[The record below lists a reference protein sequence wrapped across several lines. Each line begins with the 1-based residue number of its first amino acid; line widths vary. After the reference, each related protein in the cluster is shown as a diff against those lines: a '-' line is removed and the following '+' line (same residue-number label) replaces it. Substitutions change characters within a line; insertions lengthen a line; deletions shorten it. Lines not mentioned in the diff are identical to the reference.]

1 VPTTVGYSGTPLPQ
15 KLGIKPG
22 HRLLLLGAPAG
33 FLDDDLGPL
42 PPGVHVLRRAAA
54 PVDVA
59 VAFAVTRRDLASR
72 FAAART
78 ALAADGGLWVA
89 YPKKA
94 AKVPTELDFTSVQ
107 EHGLDAGLVDNKS
120 CAVTEVWSGL
130 RFVVRVADRAAWP
143 VPPSGP
149 PPRPSGR
156 GSAGGRGPT

>member
-1 VPTTVGYSGTPLPQ
+1 MPTNVGYSGTPLPQ

-22 HRLLLLGAPAG
+22 SRLLLLGAPDE
-33 FLDDDLGPL
+33 FLPVDLGPL
-42 PPGVHVLRRAAA
+42 PDVHVLRRASP

-59 VAFAVTRRDLASR
+59 VAFAVTRDELTRR
-72 FAAART
+72 FDAARK

-94 AKVPTELDFTSVQ
+94 SKVPTELDFDVVQ
-107 EHGLDAGLVDNKS
+107 GYGLGAGLVDNKS

-143 VPPSGP
+143 VPPGKA
-149 PPRPSGR
+149 R
-156 GSAGGRGPT
+156 G

>member
-1 VPTTVGYSGTPLPQ
+1 MPTTAGYSGTPLPQ

-22 HRLLLLGAPAG
+22 HRLLLLGAPDD
-33 FLDDDLGPL
+33 FLPVDLGPL
-42 PPGVHVLRRAAA
+42 PDVTVLRRPSP

-59 VAFAVTRRDLASR
+59 VAFAVTRDELVRR
-72 FAAART
+72 FDAART

-94 AKVPTELDFTSVQ
+94 SKVPTELDFAAVQ
-107 EHGLDAGLVDNKS
+107 GWGLDAGLVDNKS

-143 VPPSGP
+143 VPPA
-149 PPRPSGR
+149 RAR
-156 GSAGGRGPT
+156 G

>member
-1 VPTTVGYSGTPLPQ
+1 MPTNVGYSGTPLPQ

-22 HRLLLLGAPAG
+22 HRLLVLGAPDE
-33 FLDDDLGPL
+33 FLPVDLGPL
-42 PPGVHVLRRAAA
+42 PEVTVLRRATP

-59 VAFAVTRRDLASR
+59 VTFAVTRAELSR
-72 FAAART
+72 RFQSART

-94 AKVPTELDFTSVQ
+94 SKVPTELDFDVVQ
-107 EHGLDAGLVDNKS
+107 RFGLATGLVDNKS

-143 VPPSGP
+143 VPPAKA
-149 PPRPSGR
+149 R
-156 GSAGGRGPT
+156 G

>member
-1 VPTTVGYSGTPLPQ
+1 MPTDVGYSGTPLPQ

-22 HRLLLLGAPAG
+22 SRVLLIGAPEE
-33 FLDDDLGPL
+33 FLPVDLGPL
-42 PPGVHVLRRAAA
+42 EAVTVLRRASP

-59 VAFAVTRRDLASR
+59 VAFAVTRDELARR
-72 FAAART
+72 FTAAQQ

-94 AKVPTELDFTSVQ
+94 SKVPTELDFDVVQ
-107 EHGLDAGLVDNKS
+107 RFGLDAGLVDNKS

-143 VPPSGP
+143 VAPS
-149 PPRPSGR
+149 RAR
-156 GSAGGRGPT
+156 G

>member
-1 VPTTVGYSGTPLPQ
+1 MPTNVGYSGTPLPQ

-22 HRLLLLGAPAG
+22 HRLLLLGAPDD
-33 FLDDDLGPL
+33 FLEGDLGPL
-42 PPGVHVLRRAAA
+42 DGVTVLRRASP

-59 VAFAVTRRDLASR
+59 VAFAVTRDELARR
-72 FAAART
+72 FDACRS

-94 AKVPTELDFTSVQ
+94 SKVPTELDFAVVQ
-107 EHGLDAGLVDNKS
+107 GWGLDAGLVDNKS

-143 VPPSGP
+143 VPPATA
-149 PPRPSGR
+149 R
-156 GSAGGRGPT
+156 G

>member
-1 VPTTVGYSGTPLPQ
+1 VPATAGYSGTPLPQ

-33 FLDDDLGPL
+33 FLEDDLGPV
-42 PPGVHVLRRAAA
+42 PEGVQVVRRAAP

-59 VAFAVTRRDLASR
+59 VAFAVTTAELARRFD
-72 FAAART
+72 AARA

-107 EHGLDAGLVDNKS
+107 THGLATGLVDNKS

-130 RFVVRVADRAAWP
+130 RFVVRVADRPGWP
-143 VPPSGP
+143 IPASVGRR
-149 PPRPSGR
+149 PRTAR
-156 GSAGGRGPT
+156 G